1 MNKDFE
7 NKILEIAKSH
17 QDKDNYKPVTLQ
29 HSSEDEQYIE
39 VIEHFFSISKE
50 AVNIYNSS
58 ISAEV
63 LSVYKL
69 PKEFLEMFLEIPGRR
84 GGFCIISLNKL
95 VIFFDENPQIIT
107 VIGKTRSSEG
117 NNNSFSKVNQLL
129 KVSFSKK
136 DQKYQYKDNAG
147 GVLNLYE
154 IVSLLIKWITN
165 EVIALR

>member
-7 NKILEIAKSH
+7 NEIIEIAKSH
-17 QDKDNYKPVTLQ
+17 QDQDNYKPETLQ
-29 HSSEDEQYIE
+29 HSSEDEEYVE

-50 AVNIYNSS
+50 AVNIYNSN
-58 ISAEV
+58 IAREV

-84 GGFCIISLNKL
+84 GGFCIISPGKL
-95 VIFFDENPQIIT
+95 VIFFDEDPQIIT

-117 NNNSFSKVNQLL
+117 KNNSSLKVNQLL

-147 GVLNLYE
+147 GVLEPYE
-154 IVSLLIKWITN
+154 IVSLLIRWVTT
-165 EVIALR
+165 

>member
-7 NKILEIAKSH
+7 NEIIEIAKSH
-17 QDKDNYKPVTLQ
+17 QDKDNCKLQTLQ

-84 GGFCIISLNKL
+84 GGFCIISPGKL
-95 VIFFDENPQIIT
+95 AIFFDEDPQIIT

-117 NNNSFSKVNQLL
+117 KNNSSSKVNQLL

-136 DQKYQYKDNAG
+136 DQKYQYKDNTG
-147 GVLNLYE
+147 GQLNPYDIIAILMGW
-154 IVSLLIKWITN
+154 IVS
-165 EVIALR
+165 